1 MYDLSAHRQ
10 WRRLS
15 WWARYDEPSTCHA
28 PLQGLS
34 RLSGAPVVSIVDDDE
49 SVRLATAK
57 LVRLH
62 GFVAHA
68 FASAEE
74 FLRSP
79 HVSDTSCLI
88 TDVKMLGMSGVD
100 LQRQLIAQGRRVPVI
115 FVTAFPEEHSHARA
129 LAAGAA
135 GFLTKPFDGRTLI
148 NCLYEALKRPN
159 DGRSE
164 QCSPTKD

>member
-1 MYDLSAHRQ
+1 MSSARVMPI
-10 WRRLS
+10 
-15 WWARYDEPSTCHA
+15 ARI
-28 PLQGLS
+28 S
-34 RLSGAPVVSIVDDDE
+34 RLSSAPVVSIVDDDE

-79 HVSDTSCLI
+79 RVSDTSCLI
-88 TDVKMLGMSGVD
+88 TDIRMPGMSGVE
-100 LQRQLIAQGRRVPVI
+100 LQCHLIAQGKRIPVI
-115 FVTAFPEEHSHARA
+115 FVTAFSEESSHARV
-129 LAAGAA
+129 LACGAA

-159 DGRSE
+159 DGKSE
-164 QCSPTKD
+164 QRSPTKN